1 MRLLQQE
8 MIPLRRLTR
17 IPLLRLAMMREKNR
31 KPKVAGPKPERT
43 CIGCM
48 KRDSKSAMIRI
59 AVVDGKV
66 EADFAACYP
75 GRGGYLHPTN
85 ECPDK
90 FVASK
95 VKEFRALRRKIDR
108 SDRRVIAQ
116 RIKKRRDRNTKV
128 E

>member
-1 MRLLQQE
+1 
-8 MIPLRRLTR
+8 
-17 IPLLRLAMMREKNR
+17 MREKNR
-31 KPKVAGPKPERT
+31 KPKVAGLKPERT

-59 AVVDGKV
+59 AVVDGRV

-85 ECPDK
+85 ECADK

-108 SDRRVIAQ
+108 SERLVIAQ
-116 RIKKRRDRNTKV
+116 AIKQRLDRNAKV